1 MAIPLLNPTKLMM
14 KTVGTDLIKVLYR
27 TDYLILAMYYH
38 ASELLR
44 YDGILTLEDEL
55 RKYSELRNKCQG
67 CITMIRKKL
76 KPPYGDVFYHWIN
89 ELLDFLQSMSQ
100 EVARKIDSGQDISP
114 YLSLEAEQARTR
126 LYQILQN
133 C

>member
-1 MAIPLLNPTKLMM
+1 MNGSPFAQSHKLMM
-14 KTVGTDLIKVLYR
+14 KIIGTDLYQ
-27 TDYLILAMYYH
+27 TDHLILAMYYH
-38 ASELLR
+38 VSELLR
-44 YDGILTLEDEL
+44 HDDILTLEDEI
-55 RKYSELRNKCQG
+55 RKYSELRKKCQG
-67 CITMIRKKL
+67 CITMIRKQL
-76 KPPYGDVFYHWIN
+76 KPSYSNVFYHWTN

-126 LYQILQN
+126 LYQMLHI